1 MSSEKVLKKS
11 AFGGFKKE
19 GVLDYVEQLQA
30 EILSLKKE
38 LNNTKASADENRI
51 LAEKNKRFESE
62 IEELKNENVSL
73 KTEKEKLISDNDA
86 LNDEVNGAKTVIAD
100 YENKIAMCESKIA
113 EIESKF
119 TEIEAAYNKASQ
131 TDEKANAMM
140 LDAVNYSEKLIA
152 KANEKA
158 NLAVSNAES
167 AVKTALNL
175 VSEAAD
181 RLKTVRTNYECS
193 SAALENGVENLKG
206 VLNELSKGL
215 NQTDGTEAE
224 YNG

>member
-38 LNNTKASADENRI
+38 LNNNKASAEENKM
-51 LAEKNKRFESE
+51 LTEKCKRFESE
-62 IEELKNENVSL
+62 IEELKDEKASL
-73 KTEKEKLISDNDA
+73 KSENEKLISEKTA
-86 LNDEVNGAKTVIAD
+86 LAEEVENAKSNIAD
-100 YENKIAMCESKIA
+100 YENKIAMCESKIS

-119 TEIEAAYNKASQ
+119 SEIEATYNRAPR
-131 TDEKANAMM
+131 TDNKANAMM
-140 LDAVNYSEKLIA
+140 LDAVNYSEKVIA

-167 AVKTALNL
+167 AVKSALNL
-175 VSEAAD
+175 VSEASE
-181 RLKTVRTNYECS
+181 RLKTARTDYECS
-193 SAALENGVENLKG
+193 SVVLENGVENLKEIL
-206 VLNELSKGL
+206 VELSKGL
-215 NQTDGTEAE
+215 NQTEGTEADN
-224 YNG
+224 NG